1 MEDIFELVRTTE
13 VVSNE
18 MVIAWT
24 KLFNEDIGVSS
35 ILVLSALQEQGAQ
48 KATDLALAYGYTKGA
63 ITNISTKLVNEG
75 YVVRE
80 YDEMDRRIIR
90 LAITEKGEWLL
101 SKAREAGIELRQR
114 LFSGL
119 TKEEQ
124 QQYTAIQLKMLKQL
138 KG

>member
-24 KLFNEDIGVSS
+24 KLFNEDVGVSS
-35 ILVLSALQEQGAQ
+35 ILVLSALQEHGAQ
-48 KATDLALAYGYTKGA
+48 KATDLALAYGYTKGS